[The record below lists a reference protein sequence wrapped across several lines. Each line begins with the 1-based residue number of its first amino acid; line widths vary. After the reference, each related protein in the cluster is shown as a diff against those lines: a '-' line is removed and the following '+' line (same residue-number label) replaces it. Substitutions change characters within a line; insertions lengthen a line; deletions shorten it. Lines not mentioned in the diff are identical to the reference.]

1 MLKCTEVSSRLGI
14 LCYTYGHLDRSLF
27 NQLQADFK
35 LSAPAQ
41 EAQRWGHRQYG
52 LYINPYSLPTQPAGE
67 QVQQLHSNAVNLKI
81 QIAYYSSFSQWGISL
96 DEPANPLQFFPME
109 KFF

>member
-1 MLKCTEVSSRLGI
+1 MLYIWSLGQK
-14 LCYTYGHLDRSLF
+14 LLF
-27 NQLQADFK
+27 NQLQADFT

-67 QVQQLHSNAVNLKI
+67 QVQQLYSNAVKLKI
-81 QIAYYSSFSQWGISL
+81 QIAKTFLYISFSQCGISL
-96 DEPANPLQFFPME
+96 DEPAHPLQFFPME